1 LEHEIAIKAWMA
13 TSFSV
18 TNIPIS
24 CACLI
29 FALLLLVCTNDAII
43 TETALVFAV
52 LIAIHGASRRRTLRI
67 KHSSMPRRQGK
78 PNQSWAELDSSSEET
93 ESSPSPP
100 RPPRQPGHTE
110 HRGRRN
116 DHRPTRAPNPHRQP
130 VERLGPPRPG
140 SYHGGRQMT
149 RLDVEWEVRQLE
161 RARRQQPESFSRRP
175 ASSSASVAEVASRGF
190 AVPRPIPT
198 LEEATRLVDEQR
210 LRASQQDRGRRERR
224 GRAQAAVMLTYND
237 ARTLVC
243 I

>member
-1 LEHEIAIKAWMA
+1 MFVQAHSPKATHHQDAERAVCRDTHLEHEIAIKAWMA

-116 DHRPTRAPNPHRQP
+116 DPTAS
-130 VERLGPPRPG
+130 LSSG
-140 SYHGGRQMT
+140 SDHQD
-149 RLDVEWEVRQLE
+149 LDRIMAV
-161 RARRQQPESFSRRP
+161 AR
-175 ASSSASVAEVASRGF
+175 
-190 AVPRPIPT
+190 
-198 LEEATRLVDEQR
+198 
-210 LRASQQDRGRRERR
+210 
-224 GRAQAAVMLTYND
+224 
-237 ARTLVC
+237 
-243 I
+243 